1 MASLAAKIIKPL
13 FRAMM
18 KRDIQ
23 DPDHLVRHLRRVMNA
38 PLMPSLI
45 PRGVSLRNGR
55 VADVPGQWM
64 STVNPVATVLFLHGG
79 AFVGGRLDTYHHF
92 CGTLAKALNAR
103 VFLADYRLAPEHPFP
118 AATDDAFAVYSDLI
132 KEPLPLIVAG
142 DSAGGN
148 LTLATLLRAR
158 DEQQLM
164 PVCAVAISPGADATG
179 KLMSR
184 DANNGSDPML
194 SRVMIDGATRI
205 YLQGADP
212 FHPYAS
218 PTQGDYQGL
227 PPLMLTVSEEECL
240 RDDSYVVAEQARRA
254 SVPVTLL
261 SRQDMPH
268 VWPIFLLLLP
278 EARQD
283 TRKIVRFMQSH
294 LSSRRHNELPN
305 HSSRSDNLHAS
316 PTTQEAVA

>member
-1 MASLAAKIIKPL
+1 MAFS
-13 FRAMM
+13 M
-18 KRDIQ
+18 
-23 DPDHLVRHLRRVMNA
+23 
-38 PLMPSLI
+38 PLM
-45 PRGVSLRNGR
+45 
-55 VADVPGQWM
+55 
-64 STVNPVATVLFLHGG
+64 
-79 AFVGGRLDTYHHF
+79 
-92 CGTLAKALNAR
+92 
-103 VFLADYRLAPEHPFP
+103 
-118 AATDDAFAVYSDLI
+118 
-132 KEPLPLIVAG
+132 VAG

-294 LSSRRHNELPN
+294 LDNQRHNDL
-305 HSSRSDNLHAS
+305 HHLARSSAS